1 MKKIIEI
8 FIVTLLI
15 GTTFLPLASSI
26 DEDKNIERKHVVVK
40 MPDFMYRRL
49 KCLHDVLN
57 YYSLAQ
63 LVRDLL
69 KWYLD
74 LVERFGD
81 ACGQELM
88 RFVNKWIKFHVN
100 SQFLVKYLHQLL
112 AFEGKIE
119 EIIKKFNIYALHFT
133 PYRVFRL

>member
-1 MKKIIEI
+1 MQLFTVIEKEDADGKQR
-8 FIVTLLI
+8 FSKYKLI
-15 GTTFLPLASSI
+15 NENK
-26 DEDKNIERKHVVVK
+26 DIERMHVVVK

-57 YYSLAQ
+57 YYSVAQ

-69 KWYLD
+69 RWHLD
-74 LVERFGD
+74 LVDMFGD
-81 ACGQELM
+81 AYGEELM
-88 RFVNKWIKFHVN
+88 KFVNKWIEFHEN

-112 AFEGKIE
+112 AFEGEIE
-119 EIIKKFNIYALHFT
+119 EIIENFNIYALHFT